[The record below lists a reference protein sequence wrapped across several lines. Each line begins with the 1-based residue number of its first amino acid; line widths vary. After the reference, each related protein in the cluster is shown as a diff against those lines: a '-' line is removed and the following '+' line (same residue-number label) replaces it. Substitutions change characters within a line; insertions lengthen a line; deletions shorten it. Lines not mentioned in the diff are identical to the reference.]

1 MAILL
6 AIAMIFTM
14 VDPSIFG
21 GTISVQAE
29 EPARQG
35 WNDDKTIYYIGSSEN
50 LKHVADNYTSN
61 NSEGTA
67 LRSAAYEVTDDI
79 LLGDWAENGVNIGTK
94 DYPFTNT
101 FNGNGHRIYNLV
113 YNDLIATNGGLFSH
127 VKGATIKNLIIDGAE
142 IRSNQYGGILAS
154 RAEDATIQNV
164 TIINSK
170 CKIASLGN
178 VVGLITTG
186 GLYGGAL
193 VGYASNTKIYNCE
206 SRNTDVYVD
215 TTGGVQALGGDG
227 MYMGG
232 LVGWMDNGSI
242 IEYSRVVG
250 GEVSTQYYVAVG
262 ALAANLLYAG
272 GIVGRL
278 DGSDGA
284 TTKILDCFST
294 ANVNYSGECYVSVG
308 AGLNGYA
315 GGIAARVSGSNYA
328 MERCHFAG
336 NLSGHLLNSIL
347 VLPIIAMEDYY
358 LGGIAGQV
366 ENSNNI
372 HNCYFNWENAIVGN
386 SYPGGPNVPA
396 VWGQSN
402 DPNMS
407 AIGDAQYS
415 DSTFFVNFDF
425 DGTTERITGNAVP
438 FNEGHINKWVINRNT
453 NMPVHGNI
461 VYAEMNFPSAGTI
474 KFWETSIQ
482 DATET
487 DGSTIGTIQQIAQT
501 YAEMNEEIKLSA
513 TVKEGY
519 VFEGWYLKGTEQ
531 QIESTVETIDD
542 VGYYSVRLGGD
553 SADTYKY
560 KDGDVFEARYKAN
573 VTFMKYDKETLQE
586 TVPYSYEEPLKFI
599 TAETP
604 GDEYLF
610 LGWTESKNWSK
621 TDKEYDEDTLQ
632 SSDLSDI
639 TFVEEDEII
648 RGPRTLYPVFIRVEN
663 YNVKVQ
669 LQTADPID
677 ETNPY
682 IKKEA
687 GDEGTASITT
697 DENGELCLTV
707 IPNDGI
713 SEDTGY
719 RFDGWYELELNEDGS
734 VKLDNTTGQP
744 IMTLVSKK
752 LNFSLKN
759 VDLLKQHRY
768 EARYQYRVDAYIP
781 IKYWVTPAVPRLHY
795 GESVDG
801 SLFGTFYIGY
811 KGKIDAIP
819 KPSFNE
825 ATFGFWSSEIS
836 PLNDG
841 DGYSQSQMENLFGD
855 ETLKNKEIIVTE
867 PISIYAIIE
876 LHSVELS
883 DYNPVLA
890 KSDFPIGILN
900 SEITSEEIPW
910 SLNFDIRTDFTR
922 DSNYN
927 FSGIWRYERN
937 SDNTWA
943 MNSIENLD
951 LTQSTLSH
959 EFRITSTD
967 IEDLREKLVF
977 ARLTANVTFNYQS
990 DIKTEPVTVKRKYN
1004 SKIFNLDN
1012 GSTQNWDS
1020 PDWRVEESD
1029 TTNKLLESP
1038 DYTTPG
1044 AIPVGEGDTL
1054 DESVAYRKGY
1064 QFIGWTTE
1072 STDNK
1077 TLYNADEEF
1086 VTTNI
1091 NVAEASVLDEE
1102 TARVTEAMTLNPVYV
1117 PYNISFD
1124 TSFGIPE
1131 EGDTTRPAIPTGEV
1145 SDDGILTITLDS
1157 SDASNG
1163 YDFQNWI
1170 VTRNGV
1176 EISFESLKG
1185 EDGKLRIDPIAKYEF
1200 TAVYEAEVS
1209 FKNAEK
1215 DVDGN
1220 LGDKTESYEYGENII
1235 GDKITELPV
1244 SQLSVNND
1252 EYNISM
1258 SDTMDFGDA
1267 KVFVGWEGLPYNDEA
1282 PENEYKFCESLNG
1295 ILFINED
1302 SKVEKAVNLWPIYT
1316 KPQITLESN
1325 INSKFEDSE
1334 VKPSVIISEEGS
1346 VTLSAPG
1353 VPGYEFAGWEDEE
1366 GNFPFVDEEGNP
1378 IKENNYTLSPED
1390 LREEHTYTA
1399 CYNPIITYYS
1409 PVVDENDNISYTPG
1423 SITVEYGSKFSEVE
1437 DKLDKGNLN
1446 DGYTFE
1452 GWTTTKN
1459 GTEKVDPQTSITEG
1473 MELYPII
1480 SENGKRIFTLT
1491 VYSNM
1496 DDSVYEIKVED
1507 NAGEISL
1514 PSEAELESVGL
1525 KPIKDEDKDVSTQF
1539 VGYSLVAIN
1548 EDGTRNSTA
1557 MYTNKNSVSKEMSP
1571 EVLIEYSGADTNKRI
1586 YAVWTQIQNISK
1598 ASIYQNED
1606 KSQIGLFTAAAVNT
1620 TILANAGLQS
1630 NGECGYDRHILYSK
1644 DSKYTIATTNRTSW
1658 NNTLYQQYFD
1668 KDFVPDGNWNIYV
1681 SFLYNISS
1689 PVDQY
1694 GVCPYLSF
1702 TYKNSTVGNFRD
1714 ENNQTV
1720 EHTLKGVA
1728 QELLSL
1734 QEAEQ
1739 EEYSW
1744 SSYKEI
1750 IEGYANYEEAN

>member
-6 AIAMIFTM
+6 AFAMIFTM

-21 GTISVQAE
+21 GAITVHAE
-29 EPARQG
+29 EKKSG
-35 WNDDKTIYYIGSSEN
+35 FDGDTYYIANVQDFSYFVLNWAGDSEDGRKLRAVN
-50 LKHVADNYTSN
+50 FIKMTDNIQIGDSLHNEVHVGTS
-61 NSEGTA
+61 
-67 LRSAAYEVTDDI
+67 
-79 LLGDWAENGVNIGTK
+79 K
-94 DYPFTNT
+94 YPFNIT
-101 FNGNGHRIYNLV
+101 FDGGGYTITGLWDDGLV
-113 YNDLIATNGGLFSH
+113 DVNNGLF
-127 VKGATIKNLIIDGAE
+127 GLMQNATVKNLIIKGAD
-142 IRSNQYGGILAS
+142 IRSNHYGGILAAQ
-154 RAEDATIQNV
+154 AENSTIQNV
-164 TIINSK
+164 TIIDSS
-170 CKIASLGN
+170 CKIASMGN

-193 VGYASNTKIYNCE
+193 VGYADNTKIYNCE
-206 SRNTDVYVD
+206 SRNTSVYVD

-242 IEYSRVVG
+242 LEYSRVVG
-250 GEVSTQYYVAVG
+250 GKVSTEYYVAVG
-262 ALAANLLYAG
+262 ALAANNLYAG
-272 GIVGRL
+272 GIVGRIDGNYTDL
-278 DGSDGA
+278 DGNQYKKS
-284 TTKILDCFST
+284 KILDCFSS
-294 ANVNYSGECYVSVG
+294 ASVNYDGECYVSVG
-308 AGLNGYA
+308 AGLTGYA
-315 GGIAARVSGSNYA
+315 GGIAARVSGENY
-328 MERCHFAG
+328 EISRCHFAG
-336 NLSGHLLNSIL
+336 NLSGHLLNSVL
-347 VLPIIAMEDYY
+347 VLPIVAMEDYY
-358 LGGIAGQV
+358 LGGVAGQV
-366 ENSNNI
+366 ENPDNI
-372 HNCYFNWENAIVGN
+372 HNCYFNWENAIVDN
-386 SYPGGPNVPA
+386 KYPGGPKVPA
-396 VWGQSN
+396 IYGESN
-402 DPNMS
+402 TGDVTT
-407 AIGDAQYS
+407 IGKDQYS
-415 DSTFFVNFDF
+415 NPTFFVDFDF
-425 DGTTERITGNAVP
+425 NGTVMRDTDNNEP
-438 FNEGHINKWVINRNT
+438 FNVVHANKWVIDKNT
-453 NMPVHGNI
+453 NMPVHGNA
-461 VYAEMNFPSAGTI
+461 VYAEMNFPNAGTI

-482 DATET
+482 DAVET
-487 DGSTIGTIQQIAQT
+487 DEIKTIRQIAQT
-501 YAEMNEEIKLSA
+501 HAEMNEEIKLSA

-542 VGYYSVRLGGD
+542 VEYYSVRLGGD

-573 VTFMKYDKETLQE
+573 VTFMKYDKETLQK
-586 TVPYSYEEPLKFI
+586 TVSYSYEEPLKFI

-604 GDEYLF
+604 GEEYLF

-621 TDKEYDEDTLQ
+621 TDKEYDKDTLQ

-759 VDLLKQHRY
+759 VDLSKQHRY
-768 EARYQYRVDAYIP
+768 EARYKYRVNAWIP
-781 IKYWVTPAVPRLHY
+781 MKIGAGQYTYGINGSDYGSYYLSY
-795 GESVDG
+795 GEIFNNEITANPTLTEG
-801 SLFGTFYIGY
+801 EFIFHYWAETT
-811 KGKIDAIP
+811 AINKDDSYDKYGLNQLKNDIP
-819 KPSFNE
+819 
-825 ATFGFWSSEIS
+825 EIS
-836 PLNDG
+836 
-841 DGYSQSQMENLFGD
+841 
-855 ETLKNKEIIVTE
+855 I
-867 PISIYAIIE
+867 IIE
-876 LHSVELS
+876 KPTDVFAIVEIPWAVVT
-883 DYNPVLA
+883 YHPCIV
-890 KSDFPIGILN
+890 KTDFPISAKN
-900 SEITSEEIPW
+900 ITMRVESPW
-910 SLNFDIRTDFTR
+910 IGADTIHADFTLK
-922 DSNYN
+922 DGYN
-927 FSGIWRYERN
+927 FKGFWRYIDKSGWKTEFSFTN
-937 SDNTWA
+937 EEELEGKTEYEWSTTK
-943 MNSIENLD
+943 NLD
-951 LTQSTLSH
+951 DVDQTIILARVTADVN
-959 EFRITSTD
+959 FN
-967 IEDLREKLVF
+967 LVDG
-977 ARLTANVTFNYQS
+977 TT
-990 DIKTEPVTVKRKYN
+990 TTVERKYN
-1004 SKIFNLDN
+1004 SLLFCDDSSKVE
-1012 GSTQNWDS
+1012 NWDDPTS
-1020 PDWRVEESD
+1020 SHVGYPNYDDPGKTVVGINPTPSRESMHR
-1029 TTNKLLESP
+1029 
-1038 DYTTPG
+1038 
-1044 AIPVGEGDTL
+1044 A
-1054 DESVAYRKGY
+1054 GY
-1064 QFIGWTTE
+1064 KFIGWTTE
-1072 STDNK
+1072 STENK
-1077 TLYNADEEF
+1077 TLYNAGEEF

-1102 TARVTEAMTLNPVYV
+1102 TARVTETMTLNPVYA

-1185 EDGKLRIDPIAKYEF
+1185 EDGKLRIDPIAKYKF

-1235 GDKITELPV
+1235 GDKITKLPV
-1244 SQLSVNND
+1244 SQLPVNNN

-1267 KVFVGWEGLPYNDEA
+1267 KVFVGWEGLPYNNEA

-1353 VPGYEFAGWEDEE
+1353 VPGYEFAGWEDGE

-1390 LREEHTYTA
+1390 LRDEHTYKA

-1480 SENGKRIFTLT
+1480 FEKGKQIFTLT
-1491 VYSNM
+1491 IYSNM

-1514 PSEAELESVGL
+1514 PSEADLESVGL

-1557 MYTNKNSVSKEMSP
+1557 MYTNKNSISKEMSL
-1571 EVLIEYSGADTNKRI
+1571 EVLKDYSGADTNKRI
-1586 YAVWTQIQNISK
+1586 YAVWTQIKNISK
-1598 ASIYQNED
+1598 ASIYQTGD
-1606 KSQIGLFTAAAVNT
+1606 KIGLFTAAAVNT

-1644 DSKYTIATTNRTSW
+1644 DSKYTIATTNKTSW

-1694 GVCPYLSF
+1694 GVCSYLSF

-1728 QELLSL
+1728 QELLL
-1734 QEAEQ
+1734 LDDAEQ
-1739 EEYSW
+1739 KEYSW
-1744 SSYKEI
+1744 SAYREI
-1750 IEGYANYEEAN
+1750 IEGYANYKEAN